1 MGTARD
7 IALIFLSLQAF
18 IVSLI
23 PLAIFG
29 GLAYGVYRLRG
40 WTKTGLQT
48 AQAYAQTAH
57 EHVEKASRTVV
68 EPLVRI
74 YATVEMITT
83 IVNRFFSMF
92 SKSKSTSST
101 QSISD
106 F

>member
-7 IALIFLSLQAF
+7 IALIFLSIEAF

-57 EHVEKASRTVV
+57 EHVEKASRAVV
-68 EPLVRI
+68 DPLVRV
-74 YATVEMITT
+74 YAMAAMVTT
-83 IVNRFFSMF
+83 IVNRFFAIF
-92 SKSKSTSST
+92 SKSKST
-101 QSISD
+101 
-106 F
+106 